1 MSTILDPESCEGSA
15 GDVAVVGESSRETQ
29 VSLQTLQSI
38 YNDLTGKTEQVGK
51 SYNKSFQIEFS
62 DLEQLHLKIS
72 QACEQ
77 YNIVATNMT
86 ATVFYLDDTRDQFSS
101 FDRFKLHNAG
111 STSQVESVLLRY
123 HLLVVLPKTRATQAY
138 TISIRI
144 ASRMT
149 ISKKMQKEFYGAVPA
164 IFKMMGNR
172 VAVVDIEYVD
182 YMLARN
188 FLNIVDGWFNGLKT
202 AATVPFVNWMQARSH
217 HFPRYFGFFAT
228 MAVSLLLIFMLPNF
242 VAPDANFERFGY
254 FFGLSLVIVYC
265 ANFISRQGGSFA
277 ENALDRYSELS
288 YLKLTKGD
296 ERAIEEAKGEN
307 KVSLIKTALALLVPV
322 ASSIIAKLV
331 SAYFFT

>member
-1 MSTILDPESCEGSA
+1 MSKILDPESCDPTA
-15 GDVAVVGESSRETQ
+15 GDIAVVGESSRSTQ
-29 VSLQTLQSI
+29 ISLQTLQSI
-38 YNDLTGKTEQVGK
+38 YNELTGKTEQVGK
-51 SYNKSFQIEFS
+51 SYSKSYQIDFS

-77 YNIVATNMT
+77 YNVVATNMS

-101 FDRFKLHNAG
+101 FDRFKLHNSG
-111 STSQVESVLLRY
+111 STSQVESVFLRY
-123 HLLVVLPKTRATQAY
+123 HILVVLPKTKATQAY
-138 TISIRI
+138 TISVRI

-149 ISKKMQKEFYGAVPA
+149 ISKKMAKEFYGAMPA

-202 AATVPFVNWMQARSH
+202 ATTIPLLNWLQARSH
-217 HFPRYFGFFAT
+217 KFPQYFAFFA
-228 MAVSLLLIFMLPNF
+228 SLLTSILIIVALPNF
-242 VAPDANFERFGY
+242 VSEAAKFEKFG
-254 FFGLSLVIVYC
+254 FFSGLSLIIVYC
-265 ANFISRQGGSFA
+265 VNFASKQGGSFA

-296 ERAIEEAKGEN
+296 DRAIDEAKGEN
-307 KVSLIKTALALLVPV
+307 RISLWKTALALVVPI
-322 ASSIIAKLV
+322 ASSAIAKIASVYL
-331 SAYFFT
+331 FG